1 MLKLIRR
8 PDIWITLA
16 FFLLMVP
23 AEQMELFSSLENWLL
38 GNRHIVRLN
47 TLELEQTQFAYD
59 EIVIVDTEEQFFE
72 EYGSWPLKRADIA
85 KLTTNLKK
93 LGAKVTAID
102 FLMDFPNGY
111 DEDPILAEALEKGG
125 NTIIVAQLEF
135 GKDGKFKEVNYPTE
149 TLKVAAE
156 SGYTNHTLIGN
167 KLSRVRFFPQQ
178 IKDHNIW
185 PFAIKTLA
193 MYKEVEPKLENG
205 QLTIGDIVVPLD
217 PFNDLWVDFPSLPP
231 TATFLAKDTPAG
243 ISAAEI
249 LFELEGIPD
258 DEWDEETEE
267 LQEMIRG
274 KIVLVGDTSEVSHD
288 IFTSPIGEVYGI
300 EFLADTITT
309 LMKNAPIRPASSG
322 SEMLVLL
329 ILFICFVL
337 VALIPKYE
345 NALFFLIISTYT
357 GFGVFTYV
365 YYGVAYSM
373 SYSLIACVL
382 STVTINLYLF
392 MMERK
397 QKGFI
402 KGAFSQY
409 LSPTVIDQI
418 VANPDMLKL
427 GGEKR
432 EMTPFFSDI
441 QGFSTI
447 SEGLTP
453 EELVQLLNEYLTA
466 MCDIISSHHGTI
478 DKFEGD
484 AIIAFWGAPLD
495 LPNHATVACYATIE
509 MQKRSVE
516 LRKMLREQNRPLL
529 YTRMGLNSGPVV
541 VGNMGSAERMDYTMM
556 GDVVN
561 LAARLEGANKFYK
574 TYSMISGSTYEL
586 VKDDVDSRQLDIIRV
601 VGKNEPV
608 PVHELLARKNETS
621 SEMSGVVEQYLKG
634 LKLYQDRNFADAV
647 KEFEKVLTIDPDD
660 GPSQTYVKR
669 CAMFIETPPEKD
681 WDGVFTFTEKG

>member
-8 PDIWITLA
+8 PDMWITLVL
-16 FFLLMVP
+16 FLLMIP
-23 AEQMELFSSLENWLL
+23 AERMELFSSLENWLL

-47 TLELEQTQFAYD
+47 TLEPEKTQFSYD
-59 EIVIVDTEEQFFE
+59 EIVIVDTEETFFD

-85 KLTTNLKK
+85 KLTTNLKR
-93 LGAKVTAID
+93 LGAKVIALD
-102 FLMDFPNGY
+102 MLMDFPNGY
-111 DEDPILAEALEKGG
+111 DEDPILAEAMQNTG
-125 NTIIVAQLEF
+125 NTIVVAQLEF
-135 GKDGKFKEVNYPTE
+135 GGDGKFIEVNYPTE
-149 TLKVAAE
+149 ILKAAAE

-167 KLSRVRFFPQQ
+167 KISRVRFFPQE
-178 IKDHNIW
+178 IKDHNVW

-193 MYKEVEPKLENG
+193 MYKGVEPQLENG
-205 QLTIGDIVVPLD
+205 QLTIGDIEVPLD

-231 TATFLAKDTPAG
+231 MATFLAKDTPAG

-249 LFELEGIPD
+249 LLELEDIPD
-258 DEWDEETEE
+258 DEWDEETED
-267 LQEMIRG
+267 LQELISG

-288 IFTSPIGEVYGI
+288 IFSSPIGEVYGI
-300 EFLADTITT
+300 EFLADTIMT
-309 LMKNAPIRPASSG
+309 LMKNAPIRPASSQN
-322 SEMLVLL
+322 EMLVLL
-329 ILFICFVL
+329 ILFICFVI

-345 NALFFLIISTYT
+345 NLLFLLIIAAYA
-357 GFGVFTYV
+357 GFGVFSYV
-365 YYGVAYSM
+365 YYGVAFSM
-373 SYSLIACVL
+373 SYALIACVL
-382 STVTINLYLF
+382 STGTINLYLF

-418 VANPDMLKL
+418 VENPEMLQL
-427 GGEKR
+427 GGERR

-466 MCDIISSHHGTI
+466 MCDIISSHQGTI

-495 LPNHATVACYATIE
+495 LPNHATVACHATIE
-509 MQKRSVE
+509 MQRRGEE
-516 LRKMLREQNRPLL
+516 LRKMLREQSRPLL
-529 YTRMGLNSGPVV
+529 FTRMGLNSGPVV

-574 TYSMISGSTYEL
+574 TFSMISGSTYEL
-586 VKDDVDSRQLDIIRV
+586 AKDDIDSRQLDIIRV

-621 SEMSGVVEQYLKG
+621 GEMSGVVEQYMKG
-634 LKLYQDRNFADAV
+634 LKLYQDRNFKDAIA
-647 KEFEKVLTIDPDD
+647 EFEKVLSIDSED
-660 GPSQTYVKR
+660 GPSQTYIKR
-669 CAMFIETPPEKD
+669 CGMFLESPPEKD

>member
-1 MLKLIRR
+1 MGKLIRR
-8 PDIWITLA
+8 PDLWISLA
-16 FFLLMVP
+16 LFLLMIP
-23 AEQMELFSSLENWLL
+23 AERFELFSSLENWLH
-38 GNRHIVRLN
+38 GNRHIFRLHA
-47 TLELEQTQFAYD
+47 LEKEKTKFAYD
-59 EIVIVDTEEQFFE
+59 DILIVDTEEEFFD

-85 KLTTNLKK
+85 KLTTNIKK
-93 LGAKVTAID
+93 LGAKVIALD
-102 FLMDFPNGY
+102 MLMDLPNGY
-111 DEDPILAEALEKGG
+111 DEDPILAEALKNAG
-125 NTIIVAQLEF
+125 NTIVVATLKF
-135 GKDGKFKEVNYPTE
+135 DKDDKFQEVYYPTE
-149 TLKVAAE
+149 TLKVATE
-156 SGYTNHTLIGN
+156 SGYTNLTAIGN
-167 KLSRVRFFPQQ
+167 NYSRVRFFPEK
-178 IKDHNIW
+178 IKEHNLW
-185 PFAIKTLA
+185 PFAVKTLA
-193 MYKEVEPKLENG
+193 MYKGVDPILEDR

-217 PFNDLWVDFPSLPP
+217 QFNDLWIDFPSLPD
-231 TATFLAKDTPAG
+231 TAIFLAKHTPAG
-243 ISAAEI
+243 ISAAEV
-249 LFELEGIPD
+249 LLELEDIPD
-258 DEWDEETEE
+258 DEWDEETED
-267 LQEMIRG
+267 LQELIRG
-274 KIVLVGDTSEVSHD
+274 KIVLVGDTSDVSHD
-288 IFTSPIGEVYGI
+288 IFSTPIGEVYGVELI
-300 EFLADTITT
+300 ADTIYT
-309 LMKNAPIRPASSG
+309 LMNNAPIRPASDT
-322 SEMLVLL
+322 SELLVIL
-329 ILFICFVL
+329 ILFFAFVL
-337 VALIPKYE
+337 VTLVPKFE
-345 NALFFLIISTYT
+345 NALFLLIILGYT
-357 GFGVFTYV
+357 AFSVCMYI

-373 SYSLIACVL
+373 SYSLIACIL
-382 STVTINLYLF
+382 STGSINLYLF

-418 VANPDMLKL
+418 VENPDMLQL

-484 AIIAFWGAPLD
+484 AIIAFWGAPLK
-495 LPNHATVACYATIE
+495 LPNHATIACYATIE
-509 MQKRSVE
+509 MQQRSVE

-669 CAMFIETPPEKD
+669 CVMFIETPPEKD

>member
-47 TLELEQTQFAYD
+47 TLEPEKTQFAYD

-193 MYKEVEPKLENG
+193 MYKGVEPKLENG

-243 ISAAEI
+243 ISAAEV
-249 LFELEGIPD
+249 LMELEGIPD
-258 DEWDEETEE
+258 DEWDEETED

-288 IFTSPIGEVYGI
+288 IFTSPIGEIYGI

-418 VANPDMLKL
+418 VANPSMLEL
-427 GGEKR
+427 GGERR
-432 EMTPFFSDI
+432 ELTPFFSDI

-466 MCDIISSHHGTI
+466 MCDIISSYHGTI

-495 LPNHATVACYATIE
+495 LPDHATVACYATIE

-516 LRKMLREQNRPLL
+516 MRKTLREQNRPLL

-574 TYSMISGSTYEL
+574 TFSMISGSTYEL

-608 PVHELLARKNETS
+608 PVHELLERKNQTS
-621 SEMSGVVEQYLKG
+621 SEMSGVVEQYLKA

-647 KEFEKVLTIDPDD
+647 KEFEKVLSIDPED

-669 CAMFIETPPEKD
+669 CGMFLESPPEKD

>member
-47 TLELEQTQFAYD
+47 TLEPEKTQFAYD

-193 MYKEVEPKLENG
+193 MYKGVEPKLENG

-243 ISAAEI
+243 ISAAEV
-249 LFELEGIPD
+249 LMELEGIPD
-258 DEWDEETEE
+258 DEWDEETED

-288 IFTSPIGEVYGI
+288 IFTSPIGEIYGI

-309 LMKNAPIRPASSG
+309 LMNNAPIRPASSG

-329 ILFICFVL
+329 ILFICFVV

-345 NALFFLIISTYT
+345 NALFLLIIAAYT

-418 VANPDMLKL
+418 VANPSMLEL
-427 GGEKR
+427 GGERR
-432 EMTPFFSDI
+432 ELTPFFSDI

-466 MCDIISSHHGTI
+466 MCDIISSYHGTI

-495 LPNHATVACYATIE
+495 LPDHATVACYATIE

-516 LRKMLREQNRPLL
+516 MRKTLREQNRPLL

-574 TYSMISGSTYEL
+574 TFSMISGSTYEL

-608 PVHELLARKNETS
+608 PVHELLERKNQTS
-621 SEMSGVVEQYLKG
+621 SEMSGVVEQYLKA

>member
-135 GKDGKFKEVNYPTE
+135 GKDGKFKKVNYPTE

-432 EMTPFFSDI
+432 ELTPFFSDI

>member
-8 PDIWITLA
+8 PDMWITLVL
-16 FFLLMVP
+16 FLLMIP
-23 AEQMELFSSLENWLL
+23 AERMELFSSLENWLL

-47 TLELEQTQFAYD
+47 TLEPEKTQFSYD
-59 EIVIVDTEEQFFE
+59 EIVIVDTEETFFD

-85 KLTTNLKK
+85 KLTTNLKR
-93 LGAKVTAID
+93 LGAKVIALD
-102 FLMDFPNGY
+102 MLMDFPNGY
-111 DEDPILAEALEKGG
+111 DEDPILAEAMQNTG
-125 NTIIVAQLEF
+125 NTIVVAQLEF
-135 GKDGKFKEVNYPTE
+135 GGDGKFIEVNYPTE
-149 TLKVAAE
+149 ILKAAAE

-167 KLSRVRFFPQQ
+167 KLSRVRFFPQE
-178 IKDHNIW
+178 IKDHNVW

-193 MYKEVEPKLENG
+193 MYKGVEPQLENG
-205 QLTIGDIVVPLD
+205 QLTIGDISVPLD

-231 TATFLAKDTPAG
+231 MATFLAKDTPAG

-249 LFELEGIPD
+249 LLELEDIPD
-258 DEWDEETEE
+258 DEWDEETED
-267 LQEMIRG
+267 LQELISG

-288 IFTSPIGEVYGI
+288 IFSSPIGEVYGI
-300 EFLADTITT
+300 EFLADTIMT
-309 LMKNAPIRPASSG
+309 LMKNAPIRPASSQN
-322 SEMLVLL
+322 EMLVLL
-329 ILFICFVL
+329 ILFICFVI

-345 NALFFLIISTYT
+345 NLLFLLIIAAYA
-357 GFGVFTYV
+357 GFGVFSYV
-365 YYGVAYSM
+365 YYGVAFSM
-373 SYSLIACVL
+373 SYALIACVL
-382 STVTINLYLF
+382 STGTINLYLF

-418 VANPDMLKL
+418 VENPEMLQL
-427 GGEKR
+427 GGERR

-466 MCDIISSHHGTI
+466 MCDIISSHQGTI

-495 LPNHATVACYATIE
+495 LPNHATVACHATIE
-509 MQKRSVE
+509 MQRRGEE
-516 LRKMLREQNRPLL
+516 LRKMLREQSRPLL
-529 YTRMGLNSGPVV
+529 FTRMGLNSGPVV

-574 TYSMISGSTYEL
+574 TFSMISGSTYEL
-586 VKDDVDSRQLDIIRV
+586 AKDDIDSRQLDIIRV

-621 SEMSGVVEQYLKG
+621 GEMSGVVEQYMKG
-634 LKLYQDRNFADAV
+634 LKLYKDRNFKDAIA
-647 KEFEKVLTIDPDD
+647 EFEKVLSIDSED
-660 GPSQTYVKR
+660 GPSQTYIKR
-669 CAMFIETPPEKD
+669 CGMFLESPPEKD

>member
-47 TLELEQTQFAYD
+47 TLEPEKTQFAYD

-193 MYKEVEPKLENG
+193 MYKGVEPKLENG

-243 ISAAEI
+243 ISAAEV
-249 LFELEGIPD
+249 LMELEGIPD
-258 DEWDEETEE
+258 DEWDEETED

-288 IFTSPIGEVYGI
+288 IFTSPIGEIYGI

-309 LMKNAPIRPASSG
+309 LMNNAPIRPASSG

-329 ILFICFVL
+329 ILFICFVV

-345 NALFFLIISTYT
+345 NALFLLIIAAYT

-418 VANPDMLKL
+418 VANPSMLEL
-427 GGEKR
+427 GGERR
-432 EMTPFFSDI
+432 ELTPFFSDI

-466 MCDIISSHHGTI
+466 MCDIISSYHGTI

-495 LPNHATVACYATIE
+495 LPDHATVACYATIE

-516 LRKMLREQNRPLL
+516 MRKTLREQNRPLL

-608 PVHELLARKNETS
+608 PVHELLERKNQTS
-621 SEMSGVVEQYLKG
+621 SEMSGVVEQYLKA

-647 KEFEKVLTIDPDD
+647 KEFEKVLSIDPED

-669 CAMFIETPPEKD
+669 CGMFLESPPEKD

>member
-193 MYKEVEPKLENG
+193 MYKGVEPKLENG

-345 NALFFLIISTYT
+345 NALFFLIIATYT

>member
-1 MLKLIRR
+1 MGKLIRR
-8 PDIWITLA
+8 PDIWISLA
-16 FFLLMVP
+16 LFLLMIP
-23 AEQMELFSSLENWLL
+23 AERMELFSSIENWLQ
-38 GNRHIVRLN
+38 GNRHIIRLN
-47 TLELEQTQFAYD
+47 TLDADKTQFAYD
-59 EIVIVDTEEQFFE
+59 DIIIVDTEEKFFD
-72 EYGSWPLKRADIA
+72 EYGSWPLKRSDIA
-85 KLTTNLKK
+85 KLTTLIKK
-93 LGAKVTAID
+93 LGAEVIALD
-102 FLMDFPNGY
+102 MLMDFPNGY
-111 DEDPILAEALEKGG
+111 GEDPVLAEAMQSAG
-125 NTIIVAQLEF
+125 NTIVVAQLEF
-135 GKDGKFKEVNYPTE
+135 DGEGKFKGVNYPTE
-149 TLKVAAE
+149 TLKVATE

-167 KLSRVRFFPQQ
+167 KISRVRFFPEQ
-178 IKDHNIW
+178 IEEHNVW

-193 MYKEVEPKLENG
+193 MYKGVEPKLEDG
-205 QLTIGDIVVPLD
+205 QLIIGDISVPLD
-217 PFNDLWVDFPSLPP
+217 QFNDLWVDLPALPP
-231 TATFLAKDTPAG
+231 AATFLAKDTPAG
-243 ISAAEI
+243 ISAGEI
-249 LFELEGIPD
+249 LFDLEDIPD

-267 LQEMIRG
+267 LQELIRG

-300 EFLADTITT
+300 EFLADTIMT
-309 LMKNAPIRPASSG
+309 LMKNAPIRPAG
-322 SEMLVLL
+322 DNSEMLVLL
-329 ILFICFVL
+329 ILFIAFVL
-337 VALIPKYE
+337 VTLIPKFE
-345 NALFFLIISTYT
+345 NALFLLIIALYVAFSVYM
-357 GFGVFTYV
+357 YV
-365 YYGVAYSM
+365 YHGISFSM
-373 SYSLIACVL
+373 SYSLIACFL
-382 STVTINLYLF
+382 STGSINLYLF

-418 VANPDMLKL
+418 VENPDMLQL

-466 MCDIISSHHGTI
+466 MCDIISSHQGTI

-484 AIIAFWGAPLD
+484 AIIAFWGAPLE
-495 LPNHATVACYATIE
+495 LPNHATVACYATLD
-509 MQKRSVE
+509 MQQRSVE
-516 LRKMLREQNRPLL
+516 LRKMLLEQNRPLL

-586 VKDDVDSRQLDIIRV
+586 TKDDVDSRQLDIIRV
-601 VGKNEPV
+601 VGKKEPV

-634 LKLYQDRNFADAV
+634 MKLYRERNFSDAV
-647 KEFEKVLTIDPDD
+647 KEFEKVLTIDPED
-660 GPSQTYVKR
+660 GPSLTYVKR
-669 CAMFIETPPEKD
+669 CGVFIETPPEKD

>member
-1 MLKLIRR
+1 MLKLVRR
-8 PDIWITLA
+8 PDMWITLA
-16 FFLLMVP
+16 LFLLMIP
-23 AEQMELFSSLENWLL
+23 AERMELFSSLENWLL

-47 TLELEQTQFAYD
+47 TLEAEKTQFPYD
-59 EIVIVDTEEQFFE
+59 EIVIVDTEETFFD
-72 EYGSWPLKRADIA
+72 EYGSWPLKRLDIA
-85 KLTTNLKK
+85 KLTTNLKR
-93 LGAKVTAID
+93 LGAKVIALD
-102 FLMDFPNGY
+102 MLMDFPNGY
-111 DEDPILAEALEKGG
+111 DEDPILADAMEKTG
-125 NTIIVAQLEF
+125 NTIVVAQLEF
-135 GKDGKFKEVNYPTE
+135 GGDGKFKEVNYPTD

-167 KLSRVRFFPQQ
+167 KISRVRFFPQE
-178 IKDHNIW
+178 IKDHNVW

-193 MYKEVEPKLENG
+193 MYKGVEPQLENG

-231 TATFLAKDTPAG
+231 MATFLAKDTPAG
-243 ISAAEI
+243 ISAAEV
-249 LFELEGIPD
+249 LLELEDIPD
-258 DEWDEETEE
+258 DEWDEETED
-267 LQEMIRG
+267 LQELISG

-300 EFLADTITT
+300 EFLANTIMT
-309 LMKNAPIRPASSG
+309 LMKNAPIRPASSQN
-322 SEMLVLL
+322 EMLVLL
-329 ILFICFVL
+329 ILFISFVV

-345 NALFFLIISTYT
+345 NLLFLLIIAAYA
-357 GFGVFTYV
+357 GFGVLTYV
-365 YYGVAYSM
+365 YYGVAFSM
-373 SYSLIACVL
+373 SYALIACVL
-382 STVTINLYLF
+382 STGTINLYLF

-418 VANPDMLKL
+418 VENPDMLEL

-466 MCDIISSHHGTI
+466 MCDIISSHQGTI

-495 LPNHATVACYATIE
+495 LPNHATVACHATID
-509 MQKRSVE
+509 MQRRGEE
-516 LRKMLREQNRPLL
+516 LRKMLREQSRPLL
-529 YTRMGLNSGPVV
+529 FTRMGLNSGPVV

-574 TYSMISGSTYEL
+574 TFSMISGSTYEL
-586 VKDDVDSRQLDIIRV
+586 AKDDIDSRQLDIIRV

-621 SEMSGVVEQYLKG
+621 GEMSGLVEQYMKG
-634 LKLYQDRNFADAV
+634 LKLYQDRNFSDAIA
-647 KEFEKVLTIDPDD
+647 EFEKVLSIDSED
-660 GPSQTYVKR
+660 GPSQTYIKR
-669 CAMFIETPPEKD
+669 CGMFLESPPEKD

>member
-1 MLKLIRR
+1 MQKLIRR
-8 PDIWITLA
+8 PDMWITLVL
-16 FFLLMVP
+16 FLLMVP
-23 AEQMELFSSLENWLL
+23 AERMELFSSLENWLL

-47 TLELEQTQFAYD
+47 TLEPEKTQFAYD
-59 EIVIVDTEEQFFE
+59 EIVIVDTEEKFFD

-85 KLTTNLKK
+85 KLTTNLKR
-93 LGAKVTAID
+93 LGAKVIALD
-102 FLMDFPNGY
+102 MLMDFPNGY
-111 DEDPILAEALEKGG
+111 AEDPILAEAMEDAG
-125 NTIIVAQLEF
+125 NIIVVAQLEF
-135 GKDGKFKEVNYPTE
+135 GGDGKFKEVNYPTE
-149 TLKVAAE
+149 TLKAAAE

-167 KLSRVRFFPQQ
+167 KLSRVRFFPKE
-178 IKDHNIW
+178 IKDHNVW

-193 MYKEVEPKLENG
+193 MYKGVEPQLENG

-217 PFNDLWVDFPSLPP
+217 PFNDLWIDFPSLPP
-231 TATFLAKDTPAG
+231 MATFLAKDTPAG
-243 ISAAEI
+243 ISAAEV
-249 LFELEGIPD
+249 LLELEDIPD
-258 DEWDEETEE
+258 EEWDEETED
-267 LQEMIRG
+267 LQQMISG

-288 IFTSPIGEVYGI
+288 IFTSPIGEIYGI
-300 EFLADTITT
+300 EFLADTIMT
-309 LMKNAPIRPASSG
+309 LMKNAPIRPASSQN
-322 SEMLVLL
+322 EILVLL
-329 ILFICFVL
+329 ILFICFGI

-345 NALFFLIISTYT
+345 NLLFLLIIAAYT

-365 YYGVAYSM
+365 YYGIAFSM
-373 SYSLIACVL
+373 SYALIACVL
-382 STVTINLYLF
+382 STGTINLYLF

-418 VANPDMLKL
+418 VENPDMLEL

-432 EMTPFFSDI
+432 ELTPFFSDI

-466 MCDIISSHHGTI
+466 MCDIISSHQGTI

-495 LPNHATVACYATIE
+495 LPNHATVACHATIE
-509 MQKRSVE
+509 MQQRGVE

-529 YTRMGLNSGPVV
+529 FTRMGLNSGPVV

-574 TYSMISGSTYEL
+574 TFSMISGSTYEL
-586 VKDDVDSRQLDIIRV
+586 AKDDIDSRQLDIIRV

-621 SEMSGVVEQYLKG
+621 SEMSGVVEQYMKG
-634 LKLYQDRNFADAV
+634 LKLYQDRNFSDAIV
-647 KEFEKVLTIDPDD
+647 EFEKVLTIDSED
-660 GPSQTYVKR
+660 GPSQTYIKR
-669 CAMFIETPPEKD
+669 CGMFLESPPEKD

>member
-8 PDIWITLA
+8 PDMWITLA
-16 FFLLMVP
+16 LFLLMVP
-23 AEQMELFSSLENWLL
+23 AERMELFSSLENWLL

-47 TLELEQTQFAYD
+47 TLEPEKTQFPYD
-59 EIVIVDTEEQFFE
+59 EIVIVDTEETFFD
-72 EYGSWPLKRADIA
+72 EYGSWPLKRLDIA
-85 KLTTNLKK
+85 KLTTNLKR
-93 LGAKVTAID
+93 LGAKVIALD
-102 FLMDFPNGY
+102 MLMDFPNGY
-111 DEDPILAEALEKGG
+111 DEDPILADAMEKTG
-125 NTIIVAQLEF
+125 NTIVVAQLEF
-135 GKDGKFKEVNYPTE
+135 GGDGKFKEVNYPTD

-167 KLSRVRFFPQQ
+167 KISRVRFFPQE
-178 IKDHNIW
+178 IKDHNVW

-193 MYKEVEPKLENG
+193 MYKGVEPQLENG

-231 TATFLAKDTPAG
+231 MATFLAKDTPAG
-243 ISAAEI
+243 ISAAEV
-249 LFELEGIPD
+249 LLELEDIPD
-258 DEWDEETEE
+258 DEWDEETED
-267 LQEMIRG
+267 LQELISG

-300 EFLADTITT
+300 EFLANTIMT
-309 LMKNAPIRPASSG
+309 LMKNAPIRPASSQN
-322 SEMLVLL
+322 EMLVLL
-329 ILFICFVL
+329 ILFISFVV

-345 NALFFLIISTYT
+345 NLLFLLIIAAYA
-357 GFGVFTYV
+357 GFGVLTYV
-365 YYGVAYSM
+365 YYGVAFSM
-373 SYSLIACVL
+373 SYALIACVL
-382 STVTINLYLF
+382 STGTINLYLF

-418 VANPDMLKL
+418 VENPDMLEL

-466 MCDIISSHHGTI
+466 MCDIISSHQGTI

-495 LPNHATVACYATIE
+495 LPNHATVACHATID
-509 MQKRSVE
+509 MQRRGEE
-516 LRKMLREQNRPLL
+516 LRKMLREQSRPLL
-529 YTRMGLNSGPVV
+529 FTRMGLNSGPVV

-574 TYSMISGSTYEL
+574 TFSMISGSTYEL
-586 VKDDVDSRQLDIIRV
+586 AKDDIDSRQLDIIRV

-621 SEMSGVVEQYLKG
+621 GEMSGVVEQYMKG
-634 LKLYQDRNFADAV
+634 LKLYQDRNFSDAIA
-647 KEFEKVLTIDPDD
+647 EFEKVLSIDSED
-660 GPSQTYVKR
+660 GPSQTYIKR
-669 CAMFIETPPEKD
+669 CGMFLESPPEKD

>member
-1 MLKLIRR
+1 MQKLIRR
-8 PDIWITLA
+8 PDMWITLVL
-16 FFLLMVP
+16 FLLMVP
-23 AEQMELFSSLENWLL
+23 AERMELFSSLENWLL

-47 TLELEQTQFAYD
+47 TLEPEKTQFAYD
-59 EIVIVDTEEQFFE
+59 EIVIVDTEEKFFD

-85 KLTTNLKK
+85 KLTTNLKR
-93 LGAKVTAID
+93 LGAKVIALD
-102 FLMDFPNGY
+102 MLMDFPNGY
-111 DEDPILAEALEKGG
+111 AEDPILAEAMEDAG
-125 NTIIVAQLEF
+125 NIIVVAQLEF
-135 GKDGKFKEVNYPTE
+135 GGDGKFKEVNYPTE
-149 TLKVAAE
+149 TLKAAAE

-167 KLSRVRFFPQQ
+167 KLSRVRFFPKE
-178 IKDHNIW
+178 IKDHNVW

-193 MYKEVEPKLENG
+193 MYKGVEPQLENG

-217 PFNDLWVDFPSLPP
+217 PFNDLWIDFPSLPP
-231 TATFLAKDTPAG
+231 MATFLAKDTPAG
-243 ISAAEI
+243 ISAAEV
-249 LFELEGIPD
+249 LLELEDIPD
-258 DEWDEETEE
+258 EEWDEETED
-267 LQEMIRG
+267 LQQMISG

-288 IFTSPIGEVYGI
+288 IFTSPIGEIYGI
-300 EFLADTITT
+300 EFLADTIMT
-309 LMKNAPIRPASSG
+309 LMKNAPIRPASSQN
-322 SEMLVLL
+322 EILVLL
-329 ILFICFVL
+329 ILFICFGI

-345 NALFFLIISTYT
+345 NLLFLLIIAAYT

-365 YYGVAYSM
+365 YYGTAFSM
-373 SYSLIACVL
+373 SYALIACVL
-382 STVTINLYLF
+382 STGTINLYLF

-418 VANPDMLKL
+418 VENPDMLEL

-432 EMTPFFSDI
+432 ELTPFFSDI

-466 MCDIISSHHGTI
+466 MCDIISSHQGTI

-495 LPNHATVACYATIE
+495 LPNHATVACHATIE
-509 MQKRSVE
+509 MQQRGVE

-529 YTRMGLNSGPVV
+529 FTRMGLNSGPVV

-574 TYSMISGSTYEL
+574 TFSMISGSTYEL
-586 VKDDVDSRQLDIIRV
+586 AKDNIDSRQLDIIRV

-621 SEMSGVVEQYLKG
+621 SEMSGVVEQYMKG
-634 LKLYQDRNFADAV
+634 LKLYQDRNFSDAIA
-647 KEFEKVLTIDPDD
+647 EFEKVLTIDSED
-660 GPSQTYVKR
+660 GPSQTYIKR
-669 CAMFIETPPEKD
+669 CGMFLESPPEKD

>member
-47 TLELEQTQFAYD
+47 TLEPEKTQFAYD

-193 MYKEVEPKLENG
+193 MYKGVEPKLENG

-243 ISAAEI
+243 ISAAEV
-249 LFELEGIPD
+249 LMELEGIPD
-258 DEWDEETEE
+258 DEWDEETED

-288 IFTSPIGEVYGI
+288 IFTSPIGEIYGI

-309 LMKNAPIRPASSG
+309 LMNNAPIRPASSG

-329 ILFICFVL
+329 ILFICFVV

-345 NALFFLIISTYT
+345 NALFLLIIAAYT

-418 VANPDMLKL
+418 VANPSMLEL
-427 GGEKR
+427 GGERR
-432 EMTPFFSDI
+432 ELTPFFSDI

-466 MCDIISSHHGTI
+466 MCDIISSYHGTI

-495 LPNHATVACYATIE
+495 LPDHATVACYATIE

-516 LRKMLREQNRPLL
+516 MRKTLREQNRPLL

-621 SEMSGVVEQYLKG
+621 SEMSGVVEQALKG
-634 LKLYQDRNFADAV
+634 LKLYQDRNFRAAV

>member
-8 PDIWITLA
+8 PDMWITLA
-16 FFLLMVP
+16 LFLLMIP
-23 AEQMELFSSLENWLL
+23 AERMELFSSLENWLL

-47 TLELEQTQFAYD
+47 TLEPEKTQFPYD
-59 EIVIVDTEEQFFE
+59 EIVIVDTEETFFD
-72 EYGSWPLKRADIA
+72 EYGSWPLKRLDIA
-85 KLTTNLKK
+85 KLTTNLKR
-93 LGAKVTAID
+93 LGAKVIALD
-102 FLMDFPNGY
+102 MLMDFPNGY
-111 DEDPILAEALEKGG
+111 DEDPILADAMEKTG
-125 NTIIVAQLEF
+125 NTIVVAQLEF
-135 GKDGKFKEVNYPTE
+135 GGDGKFKEVNYPTD

-167 KLSRVRFFPQQ
+167 KISRVRFFPQE
-178 IKDHNIW
+178 IKDHNVW

-193 MYKEVEPKLENG
+193 MYKGVEPQLENG

-231 TATFLAKDTPAG
+231 MATFLAKDTPAG
-243 ISAAEI
+243 ISAAEV
-249 LFELEGIPD
+249 LLELEDIPD
-258 DEWDEETEE
+258 DEWDEETED
-267 LQEMIRG
+267 LQELISG

-300 EFLADTITT
+300 EFLANTIMT
-309 LMKNAPIRPASSG
+309 LMKNAPIRPASSQN
-322 SEMLVLL
+322 EMLVLL
-329 ILFICFVL
+329 ILFISFVV

-345 NALFFLIISTYT
+345 NLLFLLIIVAYA
-357 GFGVFTYV
+357 GFGIFTYV
-365 YYGVAYSM
+365 YYGVAFSM
-373 SYSLIACVL
+373 SYALIACVL
-382 STVTINLYLF
+382 STGTINLYLF

-418 VANPDMLKL
+418 VENPDMLEL

-466 MCDIISSHHGTI
+466 MCDIISSHQGTI

-495 LPNHATVACYATIE
+495 LPNHATVACHATIE
-509 MQKRSVE
+509 MQRRGEE
-516 LRKMLREQNRPLL
+516 LRKMLREQSRPLL
-529 YTRMGLNSGPVV
+529 FTRMGLNSGPVV

-574 TYSMISGSTYEL
+574 TFSMISGSTYEL
-586 VKDDVDSRQLDIIRV
+586 AKDDIDSRQLDIIRV

-608 PVHELLARKNETS
+608 PVHELLARKNETIG
-621 SEMSGVVEQYLKG
+621 EMSGVVEQYMKG
-634 LKLYQDRNFADAV
+634 LKLYQDRNFSDAIA
-647 KEFEKVLTIDPDD
+647 EFEKVLSIDSED
-660 GPSQTYVKR
+660 GPSQTYIKR
-669 CAMFIETPPEKD
+669 CGMFLESPPEKD

>member
-8 PDIWITLA
+8 PDMWITLVL
-16 FFLLMVP
+16 FLLMIP
-23 AEQMELFSSLENWLL
+23 AERMELFSSLENWLL

-47 TLELEQTQFAYD
+47 TLEPEKTQFSYD
-59 EIVIVDTEEQFFE
+59 EIVIVDTEETFFD

-85 KLTTNLKK
+85 KLTTNLKR
-93 LGAKVTAID
+93 LGAKVIALD
-102 FLMDFPNGY
+102 MLMDFPNGY
-111 DEDPILAEALEKGG
+111 DEDPILAEAMQNTG
-125 NTIIVAQLEF
+125 NTIVVAQLEF
-135 GKDGKFKEVNYPTE
+135 GGDGKFIEVNYPTE
-149 TLKVAAE
+149 ILKAAAE

-167 KLSRVRFFPQQ
+167 KLSRVRFFPQE
-178 IKDHNIW
+178 IKDHNVW

-193 MYKEVEPKLENG
+193 MYKGVEPQLENG
-205 QLTIGDIVVPLD
+205 QLTIGDIEVPLD

-231 TATFLAKDTPAG
+231 MATFLAKDTPAG

-249 LFELEGIPD
+249 LLELEDIPD
-258 DEWDEETEE
+258 DEWDEETED
-267 LQEMIRG
+267 LQELISG

-300 EFLADTITT
+300 EFLADTIMT
-309 LMKNAPIRPASSG
+309 LMKNAPIRPASSQN
-322 SEMLVLL
+322 EMLVLL
-329 ILFICFVL
+329 ILFICFVI

-345 NALFFLIISTYT
+345 NLLFLLIIAAYA
-357 GFGVFTYV
+357 GFGVFSYV
-365 YYGVAYSM
+365 YYGVAFSM
-373 SYSLIACVL
+373 SYALIACVL
-382 STVTINLYLF
+382 STGTINLYLF

-418 VANPDMLKL
+418 VENPEMLQL
-427 GGEKR
+427 GGERR

-466 MCDIISSHHGTI
+466 MCDIISSHQGTI

-495 LPNHATVACYATIE
+495 LPNHATVACHATIE
-509 MQKRSVE
+509 MQRRGEE
-516 LRKMLREQNRPLL
+516 LRKMLREQSRPLL
-529 YTRMGLNSGPVV
+529 FTRMGLNSGPVV

-574 TYSMISGSTYEL
+574 TFSMISGSTYEL
-586 VKDDVDSRQLDIIRV
+586 AKDDIDSRQLDIIRV

-621 SEMSGVVEQYLKG
+621 GEMSGVVEQYMKG
-634 LKLYQDRNFADAV
+634 LKLYQDKNFKDAIA
-647 KEFEKVLTIDPDD
+647 EFEKVLSIDSED
-660 GPSQTYVKR
+660 GPSQTYIKR
-669 CAMFIETPPEKD
+669 CGMFLESPPEKD

>member
-1 MLKLIRR
+1 M
-8 PDIWITLA
+8 
-16 FFLLMVP
+16 
-23 AEQMELFSSLENWLL
+23 
-38 GNRHIVRLN
+38 
-47 TLELEQTQFAYD
+47 
-59 EIVIVDTEEQFFE
+59 
-72 EYGSWPLKRADIA
+72 
-85 KLTTNLKK
+85 
-93 LGAKVTAID
+93 
-102 FLMDFPNGY
+102 
-111 DEDPILAEALEKGG
+111 
-125 NTIIVAQLEF
+125 
-135 GKDGKFKEVNYPTE
+135 
-149 TLKVAAE
+149 
-156 SGYTNHTLIGN
+156 
-167 KLSRVRFFPQQ
+167 
-178 IKDHNIW
+178 
-185 PFAIKTLA
+185 
-193 MYKEVEPKLENG
+193 
-205 QLTIGDIVVPLD
+205 
-217 PFNDLWVDFPSLPP
+217 
-231 TATFLAKDTPAG
+231 ATFLAKDTPAG
-243 ISAAEI
+243 VSAAEV
-249 LFELEGIPD
+249 LLELEDIPD

-267 LQEMIRG
+267 LQELIRG

-288 IFTSPIGEVYGI
+288 IFSSPIGEVYGI
-300 EFLADTITT
+300 EFLADTIMT
-309 LMKNAPIRPASSG
+309 LMKKAPIRPAG
-322 SEMLVLL
+322 DNSEMLVLL
-329 ILFICFVL
+329 ILFIAFVL
-337 VALIPKYE
+337 VTLVPKFE
-345 NALFFLIISTYT
+345 NALFFLIIAGYAA
-357 GFGVFTYV
+357 FGVYMYV
-365 YYGVAYSM
+365 YHGVAYSM

-382 STVTINLYLF
+382 STGIINLYLF

-418 VANPDMLKL
+418 VENPDMLQL

-484 AIIAFWGAPLD
+484 AIIAFWGAPLK
-495 LPNHATVACYATIE
+495 LPNHATIACYATIE
-509 MQKRSVE
+509 MQQRSVE

-529 YTRMGLNSGPVV
+529 YTRIGLNSGPVV

-586 VKDDVDSRQLDIIRV
+586 TKEDVDSRQLDIIRV
-601 VGKNEPV
+601 VGKKEPV

-634 LKLYQDRNFADAV
+634 LKLYQDKNFADAV
-647 KEFEKVLTIDPDD
+647 KEFEKVLTIDPED
-660 GPSQTYVKR
+660 GPSLTYVKR
-669 CAMFIETPPEKD
+669 CGMFIETPPEKD

>member
-288 IFTSPIGEVYGI
+288 IFTSPIGEIYGI

>member
-8 PDIWITLA
+8 PDMWITLA
-16 FFLLMVP
+16 LFLLMVP
-23 AEQMELFSSLENWLL
+23 AERMELFSSLENWLL

-47 TLELEQTQFAYD
+47 TLEAEKTQFPYD
-59 EIVIVDTEEQFFE
+59 EIVIVDTEETFFD
-72 EYGSWPLKRADIA
+72 EYGSWPLKRLDIA
-85 KLTTNLKK
+85 KLTTNLKR
-93 LGAKVTAID
+93 LGAKVIALD
-102 FLMDFPNGY
+102 MLMDFPNGY
-111 DEDPILAEALEKGG
+111 DEDPILADAMEKTG
-125 NTIIVAQLEF
+125 NTIVVAQLEF
-135 GKDGKFKEVNYPTE
+135 GGDGKFKEVNYPTD

-167 KLSRVRFFPQQ
+167 KISRVRFFPQE
-178 IKDHNIW
+178 IKDHNVW

-193 MYKEVEPKLENG
+193 MYKGVEPQLENG

-231 TATFLAKDTPAG
+231 MATFLAKDTPAG
-243 ISAAEI
+243 ISAAEV
-249 LFELEGIPD
+249 LLELEDIPD
-258 DEWDEETEE
+258 DEWDEETED
-267 LQEMIRG
+267 LQELISG

-300 EFLADTITT
+300 EFLANTIMT
-309 LMKNAPIRPASSG
+309 LMKNAPIRPASSQN
-322 SEMLVLL
+322 EMLVLL
-329 ILFICFVL
+329 ILFISFVV

-345 NALFFLIISTYT
+345 NLLFLLIIAAYA
-357 GFGVFTYV
+357 GFGVLTYV
-365 YYGVAYSM
+365 YYGVAFSM
-373 SYSLIACVL
+373 SYALIACVL
-382 STVTINLYLF
+382 STGTINLYLF

-418 VANPDMLKL
+418 VENPDMLEL

-466 MCDIISSHHGTI
+466 MCDIISSHQGTI

-495 LPNHATVACYATIE
+495 LPNHATVACHATIE
-509 MQKRSVE
+509 MQRRGEE
-516 LRKMLREQNRPLL
+516 LRKMLREQSRPLL
-529 YTRMGLNSGPVV
+529 FTRMGLNSGPVV

-574 TYSMISGSTYEL
+574 TFSMISGSTYEL
-586 VKDDVDSRQLDIIRV
+586 AKDDIDSRQLDIIRV

-621 SEMSGVVEQYLKG
+621 GEMSGVVEQYMKG
-634 LKLYQDRNFADAV
+634 LKLYQDKNFKDAIA
-647 KEFEKVLTIDPDD
+647 EFEKVLSIDSED
-660 GPSQTYVKR
+660 GPSQTYIKR
-669 CAMFIETPPEKD
+669 CGMFLESPPEKD